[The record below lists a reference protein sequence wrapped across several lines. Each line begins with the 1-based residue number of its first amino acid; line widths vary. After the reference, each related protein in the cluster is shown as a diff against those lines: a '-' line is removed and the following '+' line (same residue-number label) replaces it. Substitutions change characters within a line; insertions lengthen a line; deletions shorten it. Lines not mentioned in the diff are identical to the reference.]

1 MKITITKADMMKGQ
15 TIPPA
20 WYKVEVTNFVI
31 KPPKSGGDSSNYVP
45 TLKFE
50 SLDGFTMDHT
60 FNSQAI
66 GNMGPFIAA
75 IQGKS
80 VKAVLDEMK
89 AGALEFETDSAIG
102 KKLQVKVKNEEYQ
115 GRLINKVD
123 AFLPYDAVVPF

>member
-31 KPPKSGGDSSNYVP
+31 KPPKSGGDSLNYVP

-80 VKAVLDEMK
+80 VKTVLDEMK
-89 AGALEFETDSAIG
+89 AGTLEFETDSAIG

-123 AFLPYDAVVPF
+123 AFLPYDATVPF